1 MYNYELLVLVWTTIL
16 SKHENV
22 MYYKIKGMNNA
33 SARGSTR
40 GTARKF
46 AYKLIFKLFVNIS
59 MDCLIV
65 FKTE

>member
-1 MYNYELLVLVWTTIL
+1 
-16 SKHENV
+16 